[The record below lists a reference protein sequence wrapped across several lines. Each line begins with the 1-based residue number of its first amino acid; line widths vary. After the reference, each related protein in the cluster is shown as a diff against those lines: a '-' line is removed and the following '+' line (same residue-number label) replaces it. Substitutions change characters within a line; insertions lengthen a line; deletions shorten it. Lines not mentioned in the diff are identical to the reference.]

1 MINNGQVLNAP
12 HHNTSKIEICPESDT
27 NSDTTVNLN
36 VNVCENNKPTI
47 LKDYEIC
54 IGCGKDKTH
63 SKTDWIE
70 CNTCRC
76 WWHCSCAD
84 LSRKKTGDILIVDNI
99 KEPEKC
105 KTSTDIRKEIS
116 KKEKGS
122 NIIQF
127 SYKLP
132 LGGIALHFPS
142 SEEKKK
148 FKERDAKEVFGE
160 DSVAHYP
167 ASHYHKQNIIG
178 FAKNIPLNL
187 NLDKLKSEI
196 EYQTGGNIS
205 EICRLH
211 FWDTKRPMKV
221 VKIFFDSPS
230 DLDKSLDIEIANVS
244 NNITQKIKVEKK
256 RNIKFIRCYNCQ
268 CLGHPANQCQDKN
281 IVTTVDQIPAQK
293 LSVQSQLPVETVNK
307 IINRHRLTVQP
318 SFALST
324 NINLKT
330 VSNHIYIFNMK
341 ILFLNTQSFKTA
353 TGLKEICEKYN
364 VDILC
369 INESFESEKNPL
381 SFGDWKPITSP
392 RPNKA
397 RGGSAI
403 FLKPSNHFI
412 GQRQEHLELK
422 DIEMVSIEV
431 KDSKNK
437 TFHLWVPYIPPE
449 KPELMKKLCTHIEQ
463 QNLNNLILVGDLNAK
478 SFEWNNAVENKHGE
492 LLEQCMTTSKLICVN
507 DDQATGYKKSK
518 QLFNDVK
525 NCVTLT
531 HEKVQSDH
539 IAVLLDFNA
548 GNPHEENTSEEEYW
562 NIKKC
567 DWNAWKETA
576 KDSFSKLSFPQNENI
591 ENNYN
596 RFEETLTNC
605 MTKCIPLV
613 KPKKKTIIQHPPW
626 WNDDIREMKGKLNK
640 AQKKFKLRSTP
651 ENFENVA
658 KAENDFEMTKKD
670 AQNKWSE
677 DLCEKIGE
685 AKSLREKWSNFK
697 KLTKKKSENLVHP
710 LQGNNGN
717 ILFTESEKSNI
728 LKNTFFEGYHL
739 KANNFNQQF
748 YDDITQQYISIS
760 TSNQEEN
767 TDNIKYN
774 DYITMEELE
783 GSIFKLKKESAP
795 GPDFFFTELF
805 INGGS
810 ELKSKLLD
818 IINQSWEE
826 GIYTIKLEKSKCQ
839 IYKKNYINQITI
851 YHHLT
856 DLSA

>member
-1 MINNGQVLNAP
+1 MFL
-12 HHNTSKIEICPESDT
+12 
-27 NSDTTVNLN
+27 
-36 VNVCENNKPTI
+36 
-47 LKDYEIC
+47 
-54 IGCGKDKTH
+54 
-63 SKTDWIE
+63 
-70 CNTCRC
+70 
-76 WWHCSCAD
+76 
-84 LSRKKTGDILIVDNI
+84 
-99 KEPEKC
+99 
-105 KTSTDIRKEIS
+105 KTSPRKSKLKRKET
-116 KKEKGS
+116 
-122 NIIQF
+122 
-127 SYKLP
+127 
-132 LGGIALHFPS
+132 S
-142 SEEKKK
+142 SLL
-148 FKERDAKEVFGE
+148 DAITVSILAILLT
-160 DSVAHYP
+160 SVR
-167 ASHYHKQNIIG
+167 
-178 FAKNIPLNL
+178 
-187 NLDKLKSEI
+187 
-196 EYQTGGNIS
+196 T
-205 EICRLH
+205 
-211 FWDTKRPMKV
+211 
-221 VKIFFDSPS
+221 
-230 DLDKSLDIEIANVS
+230 
-244 NNITQKIKVEKK
+244 
-256 RNIKFIRCYNCQ
+256 
-268 CLGHPANQCQDKN
+268 KN
-281 IVTTVDQIPAQK
+281 IVTTVDQIPVQK
-293 LSVQSQLPVETVNK
+293 LSVQSQRPVETVK
-307 IINRHRLTVQP
+307 ETINHHRLTAQP

-330 VSNHIYIFNMK
+330 
-341 ILFLNTQSFKTA
+341 
-353 TGLKEICEKYN
+353 
-364 VDILC
+364 
-369 INESFESEKNPL
+369 
-381 SFGDWKPITSP
+381 
-392 RPNKA
+392 
-397 RGGSAI
+397 
-403 FLKPSNHFI
+403 KPSNHFI

-437 TFHLWVPYIPPE
+437 TFRLWVPHIPPE
-449 KPELMKKLCTHIEQ
+449 KPGLMKKLCTHIQQ

-478 SFEWNNAVENKHGE
+478 SFEWNNTVENKHGE
-492 LLEQCMTTSKLICVN
+492 LLEQCMTTSRLICVN
-507 DDQATGYKKSK
+507 DEQATRRASSS
-518 QLFNDVK
+518 
-525 NCVTLT
+525 
-531 HEKVQSDH
+531 VQSDH

-613 KPKKKTIIQHPPW
+613 KPKKKTIIQHLPW

-805 INGGS
+805 INGGGS

-826 GIYTIKLEKSKCQ
+826 GIIPLNWRRANVKFIKK
-839 IYKKNYINQITI
+839 II
-851 YHHLT
+851 
-856 DLSA
+856 

>member
-1 MINNGQVLNAP
+1 
-12 HHNTSKIEICPESDT
+12 
-27 NSDTTVNLN
+27 
-36 VNVCENNKPTI
+36 
-47 LKDYEIC
+47 
-54 IGCGKDKTH
+54 
-63 SKTDWIE
+63 
-70 CNTCRC
+70 
-76 WWHCSCAD
+76 
-84 LSRKKTGDILIVDNI
+84 
-99 KEPEKC
+99 
-105 KTSTDIRKEIS
+105 
-116 KKEKGS
+116 
-122 NIIQF
+122 
-127 SYKLP
+127 
-132 LGGIALHFPS
+132 
-142 SEEKKK
+142 
-148 FKERDAKEVFGE
+148 
-160 DSVAHYP
+160 
-167 ASHYHKQNIIG
+167 
-178 FAKNIPLNL
+178 
-187 NLDKLKSEI
+187 
-196 EYQTGGNIS
+196 
-205 EICRLH
+205 
-211 FWDTKRPMKV
+211 MKV

-230 DLDKSLDIEIANVS
+230 HLDKSLNIEIANVS
-244 NNITQKIKVEKK
+244 NNITKKIKVEKK
-256 RNIKFIRCYNCQ
+256 RNVKFIRCYNCQ
-268 CLGHPANQCQDKN
+268 YLGHPANQCQDKKHCYN
-281 IVTTVDQIPAQK
+281 CGSNSCSETFCTKPATCRNCQGNHK
-293 LSVQSQLPVETVNK
+293 SSSSHCPAF
-307 IINRHRLTVQP
+307 IRFINQHK
-318 SFALST
+318 F
-324 NINLKT
+324 KT

-353 TGLKEICEKYN
+353 TGLKELCEKYN

-381 SFGDWKPITSP
+381 SYGDWKPITSP

-437 TFHLWVPYIPPE
+437 TFHLWVPYILPE

-478 SFEWNNAVENKHGE
+478 SFEWNNTVENKHD
-492 LLEQCMTTSKLICVN
+492 KLICVN
-507 DDQATGYKKSK
+507 DEQATRRASSSVIDLFLISR

-710 LQGNNGN
+710 LQENDGN

-728 LKNTFFEGYHL
+728 LKIL
-739 KANNFNQQF
+739 
-748 YDDITQQYISIS
+748 
-760 TSNQEEN
+760 
-767 TDNIKYN
+767 
-774 DYITMEELE
+774 
-783 GSIFKLKKESAP
+783 
-795 GPDFFFTELF
+795 
-805 INGGS
+805 
-810 ELKSKLLD
+810 
-818 IINQSWEE
+818 
-826 GIYTIKLEKSKCQ
+826 
-839 IYKKNYINQITI
+839 
-851 YHHLT
+851 
-856 DLSA
+856 